1 MRAFFVRFQFLSNYV
16 LWTIFGIILYI
27 LGFFLPHSSS
37 TFFLIATLYL
47 IILPGYLFWRLLRI
61 RAEGA
66 LRLLIFFG
74 LGLAFYLIINLAA
87 IFIGINIDHL
97 IKIYGIILPLLFIAT
112 LISDW
117 QKPFQ
122 PEAIVDWKKIWQKEN
137 IIYIVPIALSL
148 FIFLVIKAKGA
159 DFNGDPYYH
168 LAIVRKVVEGSK
180 LNPAS
185 LIFSQTGSSNAAY
198 AYPAWHIFVG
208 GIAKILNLDIFTT
221 WSKLTL
227 PILVFTLL
235 TWFQFSLILFGKKGY
250 GVIAFIFFACFTF
263 FGNAGYL
270 FQRLTMPDTLAQ
282 YFLMPLAFILFLK
295 YFFENQKGK
304 RNLGLILFYTLTLIS
319 LLIVHGI
326 HYFYV
331 LFAVVLFSIIY
342 CIYEPKNYRQILRGL
357 GLTLMPLLVVSAVME
372 LKSGFISDTLKHFS
386 GSQNIEIAYSK
397 FSNMG
402 LRVQYSFLLTPF
414 LFLFVRKQRKLIFL
428 VILML
433 LTPLIYWTPLRDVSS
448 RLFSF
453 VFTDRLMGNV
463 VLYYFVFAVFI
474 TFLLVSFDEAMAT
487 LSRRGKFVYYFLISI
502 IFLMIISLE
511 VLHQSFSHFFEIIFY
526 SDNISS
532 FLTQNVLIVLSV
544 IVLITLVL
552 LVFQRYKKNLVFDF
566 KDFNYTSNAV
576 IFSALIAFILLSP
589 SIVQSRQALL
599 NARYVTNARSN
610 IISEETLGKDGWQF
624 LADLTPKS
632 VILADDEATKEL
644 STLVNHY
651 MAYNL
656 SSAAEAELM
665 MVYDNGISDDKKIQL
680 LKSSVYKIDYVYV
693 RPAYSDSLPF
703 FNGHPGVVEKVFEG
717 EAKIYKVIK

>member
-1 MRAFFVRFQFLSNYV
+1 M
-16 LWTIFGIILYI
+16 
-27 LGFFLPHSSS
+27 
-37 TFFLIATLYL
+37 
-47 IILPGYLFWRLLRI
+47 
-61 RAEGA
+61 
-66 LRLLIFFG
+66 RLLIFSGMG
-74 LGLAFYLIINLAA
+74 LVFYLTINLVA
-87 IFIGINIDHL
+87 IFTGIDL
-97 IKIYGIILPLLFIAT
+97 DLLMMIYTIILPALFIGA
-112 LISDW
+112 LIFDFS
-117 QKPFQ
+117 KPTKE
-122 PEAIVDWKKIWQKEN
+122 EAITDWRKIFLKEN
-137 IIYIVPIALSL
+137 LIYLVPIVLSL
-148 FIFLVIKAKGA
+148 FIFLVIEAKGA

-168 LAIVRKVVEGSK
+168 LAIVRKVVENTP
-180 LNPAS
+180 LNPAA
-185 LIFSQTGSSNAAY
+185 LAFTKVGTTNPAY
-198 AYPAWHIFVG
+198 SFPAWHIFVAG
-208 GIAKILNLDIFTT
+208 VSKLLNIDIFTT

-227 PILVFTLL
+227 PILVFTLF
-235 TWFQFSLILFGKKGY
+235 TWFQFSLILFGKKSY
-250 GVIAFIFFACFTF
+250 GVIAFVFFVCFTF

-282 YFLMPLAFILFLK
+282 YFLMPLAYIFFLVYLFRVKLK
-295 YFFENQKGK
+295 ENENYKW
-304 RNLGLILFYTLTLIS
+304 LILYVLSLIV
-319 LLIVHGI
+319 LLVVHGI

-331 LFAVVLFSIIY
+331 LYAVFLFSIFY
-342 CIYEPKNYRQILRGL
+342 SFLEKKEYRRILIALAVTLAPLVLL
-357 GLTLMPLLVVSAVME
+357 GGFME

-414 LFLFVRKQRKLIFL
+414 LILFVRRKPRLIFL
-428 VILML
+428 IVLML

-463 VLYYFVFAVFI
+463 VLYYYVFAVFV
-474 TFLLVSFDEAMAT
+474 TFLLVIFDEAMTT

-511 VLHQSFSHFFEIIFY
+511 GLHQSFSHFFEIIFY

-532 FLTQNVLIVLSV
+532 FLTQNALIVLSV
-544 IVLITLVL
+544 IVLITLIL
-552 LVFQRYKKNLVFDF
+552 LVFQKYRKNLVFDF

-589 SIVQSRQALL
+589 SMVKSWQALL
-599 NARYVTNARSN
+599 AARYLGNAQSN
-610 IISEETLGKDGWQF
+610 IVSQETLGKDAWRF
-624 LADLTPKS
+624 LANIHPQS

-651 MAYNL
+651 MAHNL

-665 MVYDNGISDDKKIQL
+665 TVYDNGISDDKKIQL

-703 FNGHPGVVEKVFEG
+703 FNGHPGVVEKVFDG